1 MYQNNLFTGTTLLD
15 RVQKVAWQKFGTV
28 YEDIG
33 LVTVHVDDEGRPYFI
48 VNDNEMDKICTVT
61 QADIKKLRTGG

>member
-15 RVQKVAWQKFGTV
+15 RVQKVAWDKYGTI

-33 LVTVHVDDEGRPYFI
+33 FITVHAGDKRRPYFI
-48 VNDNEMDKICTVT
+48 VNNNEMDKMGTVT
-61 QADIKKLRTGG
+61 RAEIKKLPAGG